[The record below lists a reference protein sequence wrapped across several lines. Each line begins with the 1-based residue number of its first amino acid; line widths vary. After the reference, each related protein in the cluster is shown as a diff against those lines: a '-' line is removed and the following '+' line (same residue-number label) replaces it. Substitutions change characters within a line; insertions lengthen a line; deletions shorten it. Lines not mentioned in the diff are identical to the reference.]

1 MTRRAKPDPA
11 ARWISLGNYQA
22 KCRDCGFVVFV
33 GADATIEEHGK
44 TCKGEKR

>member
-1 MTRRAKPDPA
+1 MTRKQPDPFVD
-11 ARWISLGNYQA
+11 RWISLGNYQA